1 MKIAAAFALI
11 FTASL
16 AHATGPAE
24 LEPLAFLLGEW
35 PSAGTGTPGQ
45 GTGTAVFTRALQ
57 DRLIVRTSYAEYP
70 AAQNKPASRH
80 DDLMVIYAVPGAGAR
95 ADYYD
100 SEGHRIQYAVS
111 SPAKGHAVLVSDVT
125 PGAPRFRLTYRLES
139 ANVLKGEFDIAP
151 PNAPEAFK
159 PYLRWESRKAAT
171 PEK

>member
-1 MKIAAAFALI
+1 MKIAAALALI
-11 FTASL
+11 FMASM
-16 AHATGPAE
+16 AHAAGPAE

-35 PSAGTGTPGQ
+35 PSAGTGKPGH

-57 DRLIVRTSYAEYP
+57 DQVIMRSSYAEYP
-70 AAQNKPASRH
+70 AVQGKPASRH

-100 SEGHRIQYAVS
+100 SEGHRIRYSIS
-111 SPAKGHAVLVSDVT
+111 SPAKGHAVLVSEAT

-139 ANVLKGEFDIAP
+139 ADLLKGEFDIAP

-159 PYLRWESRKAAT
+159 PYLRWESHKAT
-171 PEK
+171 PAK